1 MCPQTAVLWSPE
13 KNTIPRFGRNPGE
26 KGWKGGSEALK
37 PLETRLAGVQAARE
51 SLVHTPWIVSHI
63 NKDND
68 HRAISII
75 RLHCIKW
82 LTPLSTYISH
92 RLVQTSLVAQMV
104 KHPPAMQETQVQSL
118 VGKIPWR
125 RKWQPTPV
133 FLPGKSHGW
142 SLVGYSPWGSKES
155 DTIEPLH
162 FTSKHVL
169 TPFSWWHLRTL
180 FLGIVFL
187 LLLILRLEV
196 NCINYNFFKYI

>member
-125 RKWQPTPV
+125 RKWQPIPV
-133 FLPGKSHGW
+133 SLPGKFHGREAW
-142 SLVGYSPWGSKES
+142 QAIIHEVAKNWTQLSDFTCTNLKILISYLYSFE
-155 DTIEPLH
+155 
-162 FTSKHVL
+162 
-169 TPFSWWHLRTL
+169 FSVDAILLMRTVWLL
-180 FLGIVFL
+180 FFQPVYLFFL
-187 LLLILRLEV
+187 
-196 NCINYNFFKYI
+196 

>member
-125 RKWQPTPV
+125 SKWQPTPV
-133 FLPGKSHGW
+133 FLPGESPKQR
-142 SLVGYSPWGSKES
+142 SLMGYSPWGHKEQDKTDRLS
-155 DTIEPLH
+155 LSYIYICTYNWI
-162 FTSKHVL
+162 
-169 TPFSWWHLRTL
+169 TL
-180 FLGIVFL
+180 LYTW
-187 LLLILRLEV
+187 
-196 NCINYNFFKYI
+196 N